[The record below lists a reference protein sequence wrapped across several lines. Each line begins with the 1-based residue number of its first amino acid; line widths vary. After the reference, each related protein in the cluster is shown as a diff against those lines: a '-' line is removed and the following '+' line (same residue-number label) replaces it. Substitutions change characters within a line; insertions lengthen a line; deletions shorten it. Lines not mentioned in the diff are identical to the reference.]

1 MGPRAEFP
9 VLVIRPILPYP
20 RLTMMT
26 QPWKDKSI
34 HMVGVKGTGMTALAE
49 LLVASGARVRGSDV
63 ADKFFTDEI
72 LDAVGIPY
80 DETFDAT
87 HLSPRPDLVVHS
99 AAYFAESNPEL
110 AEARKLGLPVLVYPE
125 ALGAFSQGF
134 PAAAGISGVHGK
146 TTTTALAGVVARALS
161 LPAAVLAGSLVPDFG
176 NRATLNLGDRLFIA
190 ETCEYK
196 RHFLHFHPS
205 AILVTSIELDH
216 TDYFRDYDDI
226 FRAFYEYA
234 LKLPQGGLL
243 VYCADEPGALALASA
258 LRQARADLRFV
269 PYGLKAEGDFRVVD
283 RRFTPGESRFRLA
296 GFETEL
302 ALRIP
307 GTHNVLNAAGAC
319 ALVFS
324 LAGRA
329 VTDSDLGPVASALA
343 LFRGSRRRS
352 QIVGEA
358 GGVLV
363 MDDYGHHP
371 TAIDL
376 TLKGLRDF
384 YPDRRI
390 VVDFMSHTYSR
401 TKALMAEF
409 AASFSAADEVVLHK
423 IYASARETETLGIDG
438 RTLFEA
444 TKAVHPR
451 VTYFEEILDAVPY
464 YVETLKPGDLLVTMG
479 AGDNWKAGTA
489 YLKAQGV

>member
-1 MGPRAEFP
+1 
-9 VLVIRPILPYP
+9 
-20 RLTMMT
+20 MMT
-26 QPWKDKSI
+26 PPPKDTWKGKSI
-34 HMVGVKGTGMTALAE
+34 HMVGVKGTGMAALAE
-49 LLVASGARVRGSDV
+49 LLAASGARVRGSDV
-63 ADKFFTDEI
+63 AEKFFTDEI

-80 DETFDAT
+80 AETFDSA
-87 HLSPRPDLVVHS
+87 HLDPQPDLVVHS
-99 AAYFAESNPEL
+99 AAYFPESNPEL
-110 AEARKLGLPVLVYPE
+110 VEATRRGLPVLVYPE
-125 ALGAFSQGF
+125 ALGAFSGGF

-146 TTTTALAGVVARALS
+146 TTTTALAGVVARALN

-176 NRATLNLGDRLFIA
+176 NRATLNLGSELFIA

-216 TDYFRDYDDI
+216 TDYFQDYDDI
-226 FRAFYEYA
+226 FRAFFEYGQ
-234 LKLPQGGLL
+234 KLPPGGLL
-243 VYCADEPGALALASA
+243 VYCADEPGALSLTSA
-258 LRQARADLRFV
+258 LRQSRPDLRFV
-269 PYGLKAEGDFRVVD
+269 PYGLRAEGEFRVVD
-283 RRFTPGESRFRLA
+283 RRFAPGESRFRLA
-296 GFETEL
+296 GFGPEL

-324 LAGRA
+324 LANRQI
-329 VTDSDLGPVASALA
+329 TDGDLGPVGAALA
-343 LFRGSRRRS
+343 SFRGSRRRS
-352 QIVGEA
+352 QIVGEV
-358 GGVLV
+358 GGILV

-371 TAIDL
+371 TAVDL

-401 TKALMAEF
+401 TKALMNEF
-409 AASFSAADEVVLHK
+409 AGSFSAADEVVLHK

-444 TKAVHPR
+444 TRKVHPR
-451 VTYFEEILDAVPY
+451 VSYFDEVLDAVPY
-464 YVETLKPGDLLVTMG
+464 YKETLRSGDLLVTMG

-489 YLKAQGV
+489 FLKSKGA